1 MKVLQISKNS
11 GCNYQKISMLKY
23 YFSYALITMLLLP
36 GLMQAGKAINEKD
49 NLFLPEYCT
58 KVVINDSIEISLY
71 TSRMFRFRKSALKGD
86 KFPVKYEIPYLIGKH
101 TNWDPVSF
109 TQKEDN
115 TYYYLET
122 DQLQIRFLK
131 PYMSWTVWTPDGK
144 NQIYPSSGKTYG
156 MFKDGYTLF
165 DNASSFEERNK
176 NSRYSHWFYNPAT
189 QKYTDIYL
197 FEDLIYD
204 RYFIYGPDYP
214 SLFSQFNELVGPE
227 PLLPIKGYGFFQT
240 QHLGCSGNQDKLI
253 ELAIKLREKNIPC
266 DNLIIDFEWGDG
278 CPGED
283 EKYWGQS
290 LDWAPAYTFPLTPE
304 QMIRKL
310 DSMHFNIMLIHHSAP
325 DFLNRE
331 LDTRK
336 RPGDW
341 TSKVYR
347 QEVWWEKYQEKLDM
361 GIDGTWQDTR
371 QNDLTDALIWKWTQD
386 YLGPENRVLF
396 LGCRKMM
403 DLNPWEL
410 ERDNSIPANDLIG
423 SRRYP
428 FRWTEDV
435 SNTWREL
442 KWHINAI
449 TNTHGSMKG
458 VNYITADCFGKNWKV
473 QARWNQF
480 IDFNSVSRSHTSK
493 PWESNTDFG
502 ALAEIMDYR
511 SNQSEM
517 SDAAEDIDIVNHGES
532 EAGLPA
538 EQTAES
544 SIRIHRKLR
553 YRILPYIYATA
564 FVNYLTGFPISRPLL
579 LAFPNDLHCNR
590 DQWPFQYMFG
600 ENFLVAPVYADFN
613 SMEIYLPE
621 GSTWIDY
628 WDKTCYKGGQVIDY
642 STSDMD
648 KLPLFIRSGAII
660 PMRGEKNWIETGD
673 VWDPLIIDI
682 YPEGSS
688 SFSLFEDD
696 KRTTNYQVG
705 EFSKTPIIC
714 IHDSS
719 KTEIRIDEASGD
731 YNGKPENRNII
742 LRVNLVDNAPAQV
755 QSNTCK
761 MVKHIN
767 IVDFNETASGWLY
780 DSAKHQVLIKVETKT
795 TESTIVKLIN

>member
-1 MKVLQISKNS
+1 MRYLLCILLFFSFFLINTFLQAQATKGLDLS
-11 GCNYQKISMLKY
+11 NYATAI
-23 YFSYALITMLLLP
+23 I
-36 GLMQAGKAINEKD
+36 INEK
-49 NLFLPEYCT
+49 T
-58 KVVINDSIEISLY
+58 KVSLY
-71 TSRMFRFRKSALKGD
+71 TPTMFRVRSSDLEGD
-86 KFPVKYEIPYLIGKH
+86 RFPVKYEVPYLIGKH

-109 TQKEDN
+109 KKKEDHV
-115 TYYYLET
+115 YCYIET

-131 PYMSWTVWTPDGK
+131 KDMSWTVWTTEGK
-144 NQIYPSSGKTYG
+144 NQIYPSSGKIYG
-156 MFKDGYTLF
+156 MFKDGYTIF
-165 DNASSFEERNK
+165 DNASSFDERNK

-197 FEDLIYD
+197 FEDLIFD
-204 RYFIYGPDYP
+204 QYFIYGPDYP

-240 QHLGCSGNQDKLI
+240 QHLGCSGNQDKLL
-253 ELAIKLREKNIPC
+253 ELAMKLRERDIPC

-290 LDWAPAYTFPLTPE
+290 LDWSPAYKYPLAPE

-325 DFLNRE
+325 DFPHRE
-331 LDTRK
+331 LDTHK

-341 TSKVYR
+341 TSQVYP
-347 QEVWWEKYQEKLDM
+347 EDVWWAKYREMLDV

-403 DLNPWEL
+403 DLNPWEP

-449 TNTHGSMKG
+449 TNTQGSMKG

-480 IDFNSVSRSHTSK
+480 IDFNSVSRSHTAK

-502 ALAEIMDYR
+502 ALAEIMDFR
-511 SNQSEM
+511 SNKPEI
-517 SDAAEDIDIVNHGES
+517 SDSLKEKEIINHGES
-532 EAGLPA
+532 EAAIHA

-553 YRILPYIYATA
+553 YRILPYIYSTA
-564 FVNYLTGFPISRPLL
+564 FVNYLSGLPISRPLL
-579 LAFPNDLHCNR
+579 CAFPNDLHCNR
-590 DQWPFQYMFG
+590 DQWPLQYMFG
-600 ENFLVAPVYADFN
+600 ENLLVVPVYADLN
-613 SMEIYLPE
+613 TMEIYLPE
-621 GSTWIDY
+621 GSMWIDY
-628 WDKTCYKGGQVIDY
+628 WDKARYKGGQVIDY
-642 STSDMD
+642 NTSDIE
-648 KLPLFIRSGAII
+648 KLPVFIRSGSII
-660 PMRGEKNWIETGD
+660 PMRAEKNWIETGEI
-673 VWDPLIIDI
+673 WDPLILDI
-682 YPEGSS
+682 YPDDSS

-696 KRTTNYQVG
+696 KRTTYYQRG
-705 EFSKTPIIC
+705 EFSRTSIKCVQDT
-714 IHDSS
+714 S
-719 KTEIRIDEASGD
+719 KTEIRIGEASGE
-731 YNGKPENRNII
+731 YKGKPENRN
-742 LRVNLVDNAPAQV
+742 LLLQVNLVDNAPALV
-755 QSNTCK
+755 QSNTRK
-761 MVKHIN
+761 MVKQNN
-767 IVDFNETASGWLY
+767 IIDFNETASGWYY
-780 DSAKHQVLIKVETKT
+780 DKEKGKILIKIKTKT
-795 TESTIVKLIN
+795 SESTIIEIIN